1 MTVTCRTVGLSPV
14 HEIEGWPVDAW
25 VEDAIVHS
33 VSAFADRLTVYDVL
47 GQVIRKVTLLK

>member
-14 HEIEGWPVDAW
+14 HEIEGRPADAW